1 MMGLVIIDAASVK
14 KKRTYLLCPFVS
26 IHGGGGELVDVDT
39 ALGMLMTVGIVVA
52 GSPLMMRTNVIIWS
66 LAVAFVIAAAG
77 VAG

>member
-1 MMGLVIIDAASVK
+1 MMGLVIIDAVSVK
-14 KKRTYLLCPFVS
+14 KKRTYLLCLFVS
-26 IHGGGGELVDVDT
+26 IHRGGGELVDVDT